1 MKKEITIGLS
11 VIIAL
16 LILFF
21 GINYLKGINL
31 FKASN
36 YYYSSFTNVTGL
48 AQSAPITV
56 NGYKVGL
63 VREVE
68 YEYNNPGHVLVE
80 MSLDRK
86 LRLPKGT
93 EAVLVTDLLGT
104 ASIELRMGTGTDF
117 FQVGDRIP
125 GTNASGLMDNVANG
139 LMPGIEAILPKVDS
153 LLSAAATLAS
163 DPALQASVKR
173 LDAITANLEQTT
185 ALLSRSMASL
195 PAVVNQAQ
203 NTLSNA
209 NTITTNLADFS
220 QEVKAL
226 PLDST
231 FNNIQQITDRL
242 NTLALQLNSADSSL
256 GLLLHDPS
264 LYNNLNASV
273 ASLDSLLIDIKR
285 NPKRYI
291 SIKLL

>member
-203 NTLSNA
+203 TTLSNA

>member
-21 GINYLKGINL
+21 GINYLKGVNL

-36 YYYSSFTNVTGL
+36 YYYASYTNVAGL

-63 VREVE
+63 VRDVQ
-68 YEYNNPGHVLVE
+68 YEYDNPGHVLVE
-80 MSLDRK
+80 MSLDNK
-86 LRLPKGT
+86 LKLPKGT
-93 EAVLVTDLLGT
+93 EAVLTSDLLGT
-104 ASIELRMGTGTDF
+104 ASIELHMGTGSDF
-117 FQVGDRIP
+117 YKVGDRIP
-125 GTNASGLMDNVANG
+125 GTNAAGLMDNVSKS
-139 LMPGIEAILPKVDS
+139 LMPGIESILPKVDS
-153 LLSAAATLAS
+153 LLSSAATLAS

-173 LDAITANLEQTT
+173 LDAITANLEQST
-185 ALLSRSMASL
+185 ALLSRSLAGM
-195 PAVVNQAQ
+195 PKIVQEAQ
-203 NTLSNA
+203 TTMNNA
-209 NTITTNLADFS
+209 NTISTNLAEFS

-231 FNNIQQITDRL
+231 FNNLRRL
-242 NTLALQLNSADSSL
+242 TVQLNAIAAELNSSDSSL
-256 GLLLHDPS
+256 GLLLHDPA
-264 LYNNLNASV
+264 LYNNLNSSV
-273 ASLDSLLIDIKR
+273 ASLDSLLVDIKR

>member
-21 GINYLKGINL
+21 GINYLKGVNL

-36 YYYSSFTNVTGL
+36 YYYASYTNVAGL

-63 VREVE
+63 VRDVQ
-68 YEYNNPGHVLVE
+68 YEYDNPGHVLVE
-80 MSLDRK
+80 MSLDNK
-86 LRLPKGT
+86 LKLPQGT
-93 EAVLVTDLLGT
+93 EAVLVSDLLGT
-104 ASIELRMGTGTDF
+104 ASIELRMGTGSDF
-117 FQVGDRIP
+117 YKVGDRIP
-125 GTNASGLMDNVANG
+125 GTNAAGLMDNVSKN

-153 LLSAAATLAS
+153 LLSSAATLAS

-173 LDAITANLEQTT
+173 LDAITANLEQST
-185 ALLSRSMASL
+185 ALLSRSLAGM
-195 PAVVNQAQ
+195 PKVVSEAQ
-203 NTLSNA
+203 TTMSNA
-209 NTITTNLADFS
+209 NTISSNLAEFS
-220 QEVKAL
+220 QEVKGL

-231 FNNIQQITDRL
+231 FNNLRRL
-242 NTLALQLNSADSSL
+242 TVQLNAIAAELNSSDSSL
-256 GLLLHDPS
+256 GLLLHDPA
-264 LYNNLNASV
+264 LYNNLNSSV
-273 ASLDSLLIDIKR
+273 ASLDSLLVDIKR